1 MMKSQIDKKINEVDL
16 KIDKLVLY
24 REKLC
29 KEREECRKLYTTKEA
44 ISLMKKGFKMV
55 RGFGLLHP
63 QGMFFTFENGRFK
76 EHHSDGSV
84 YCDNYKKTKLDFE
97 YKKGEAFWI
106 ILKKKDYENK
116 YMVNSDIIKHR
127 WVTDND

>member
-63 QGMFFTFENGRFK
+63 QGMFFTFINGRFI

-84 YCDNYKKTKLDFE
+84 YCRNYEETKLD
-97 YKKGEAFWI
+97 KKGEAFWI